1 MRLFALS
8 RANHGIDQE
17 AESLQ
22 RDTHLSRGERI
33 QETAPAGT
41 LIFSYCVCLEYPCM
55 LDSVWGALKVFVVD
69 GRGLRMGEV
78 EWEEERGAFATF
90 EVSSMDGHECIQ
102 ALLLR

>member
-1 MRLFALS
+1 
-8 RANHGIDQE
+8 
-17 AESLQ
+17 
-22 RDTHLSRGERI
+22 
-33 QETAPAGT
+33 
-41 LIFSYCVCLEYPCM
+41 M